1 MASHIN
7 ATWKH
12 RSVDSFY
19 SHFDCVFFLAL
30 NVNNFITFGGLA
42 QINIYH
48 ITMGSFLKTSHDLF
62 NITRYNDVTL
72 KVVTMIFDKREM
84 SVFCE
89 VVVN

>member
-1 MASHIN
+1 MASLIN
-7 ATWKH
+7 VTWKH
-12 RSVDSFY
+12 RAVDSFY
-19 SHFDCVFFLAL
+19 SHVDCVFFLAL
-30 NVNNFITFGGLA
+30 NVNNFITLGGLA
-42 QINIYH
+42 QINIYY
-48 ITMGSFLKTSHDLF
+48 IKMGSFSKNSHDLF

>member
-1 MASHIN
+1 M
-7 ATWKH
+7 
-12 RSVDSFY
+12 
-19 SHFDCVFFLAL
+19 
-30 NVNNFITFGGLA
+30 GGLA